1 MEKVIGFDRPYSD
14 PFKRLLNMP
23 PTLVCIVVTPS
34 SEVFRE
40 FSHVGDFAAFL
51 FIFSPAFLQKQFTTQ
66 GWYKY
71 KGISVGISVAG
82 DLGQPDPDIAGD
94 FGQPIPCC
102 HRSIKMESARRGWNG
117 HSQQESEAKLI

>member
-51 FIFSPAFLQKQFTTQ
+51 FIFLIPFLQKQFTIS

-71 KGISVGISVAG
+71 KGISVGNSVAG
-82 DLGQPDPDIAGD
+82 DLGQPGIAGD
-94 FGQPIPCC
+94 FGQPAPCC
-102 HRSIKMESARRGWNG
+102 HCSIKLAGARSWNG
-117 HSQQESEAKLI
+117 HSQQESEAKVI